1 MSAEAPA
8 PQAQLN
14 QSDAEM
20 GPNDWMDIMAQDE
33 VLAQPEGKELLE
45 IDSAKTERADQH
57 EAKLTEELTKVA
69 GGELDE
75 ALASDVRSE
84 AERQAEAEFTPKN
97 LKKAGKAMDKAEQK
111 QERAD
116 AKAAQKAE
124 KGPNYIDKL
133 KEIDAAKDQ
142 AMKEG
147 FDRVDQAVEK
157 AKISNPDVLAKDP
170 ELATAAKYQV
180 QREVQSEFSR
190 ESLRSLN
197 PTERFTR
204 IKSGVDAIKKAYVE
218 RRQQRLEPTAD
229 GRAKLLEKFG
239 VDAETMDSVKAVV
252 EKTDTYDERMDR
264 TVEQKRKYLND
275 LTRRVALK
283 GFDLSKLSESEEA
296 KDTLNYFRL
305 MVDYV
310 RTDQSAIE
318 AQALADEAEAEKS
331 AAAELDAKLI
341 EMNPQIE
348 AEIEQTSQE
357 NQKFSEKARGF
368 IGRLREQFGRKGEV
382 SEAEHD
388 EEGAEVINLDD
399 VRERRRMRAVGAA
412 ALVVF
417 SLGVGSLTGKTD
429 GGGAEGVAYAA
440 APAAAV
446 ETVVEPGS
454 LDLGSAVEAPSD
466 EVVASA
472 STPATEAES
481 SAEQTAETYKVQE
494 ADAEKGIWGIAQN
507 RLGEG
512 ASNQEIADE
521 MVRIIDLNEL
531 PDPNV
536 IFPDQELKV

>member
-8 PQAQLN
+8 PQAQPN

-33 VLAQPEGKELLE
+33 ILAQPEGKELLE

-57 EAKLTEELTKVA
+57 EAKLTEELTNVA

-116 AKAAQKAE
+116 AKAARKAE

-204 IKSGVDAIKKAYVE
+204 IKSGVDAIKKAYAE
-218 RRQQRLEPTAD
+218 RRQQRLEPTAE

-239 VDAETMDSVKAVV
+239 VDTETMDSVKAVV

-296 KDTLNYFRL
+296 KDALNYFRL

-318 AQALADEAEAEKS
+318 AQALADEAEAEK
-331 AAAELDAKLI
+331 AATAELDAKLV

-348 AEIEQTSQE
+348 AEIERSSQE
-357 NQKFSEKARGF
+357 NQNFSETARGF
-368 IGRLREQFGRKGEV
+368 IGRLRERFGRKGEV
-382 SEAEHD
+382 AATEHD
-388 EEGAEVINLDD
+388 EEGAEVVNLDD

-417 SLGVGSLTGKTD
+417 SLGVGSLASKTD
-429 GGGAEGVAYAA
+429 SGSVEGVAYAA

-446 ETVVEPGS
+446 ETVVEPGV

-494 ADAEKGIWGIAQN
+494 TDAEKGIWGIAQN